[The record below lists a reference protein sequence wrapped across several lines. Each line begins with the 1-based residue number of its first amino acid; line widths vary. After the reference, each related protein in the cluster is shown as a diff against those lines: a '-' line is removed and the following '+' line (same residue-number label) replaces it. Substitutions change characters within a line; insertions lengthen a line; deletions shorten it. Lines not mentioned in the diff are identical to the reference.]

1 VQIWNPAT
9 HQLGQVEG
17 IKNKKKG
24 KIALVFSKRINNRF
38 DSFKNILD

>member
-17 IKNKKKG
+17 IKQKQNKEKSPWFFLKESTIG
-24 KIALVFSKRINNRF
+24 LILLKIY
-38 DSFKNILD
+38 